1 MYKQLTMHVKN
12 FFSKIGVSSKMT
24 KLHFQ
29 GGQMRSKTV
38 MVIKKSSLCDYKLS
52 IDHIIILKL
61 TAYLIIQKMTSFQ
74 ITKMAVS
81 ALSVPFSGPKKCVK
95 L

>member
-1 MYKQLTMHVKN
+1 MHVKI

-38 MVIKKSSLCDYKLS
+38 MVIEKSSL
-52 IDHIIILKL
+52 
-61 TAYLIIQKMTSFQ
+61 
-74 ITKMAVS
+74 
-81 ALSVPFSGPKKCVK
+81 GN
-95 L
+95 